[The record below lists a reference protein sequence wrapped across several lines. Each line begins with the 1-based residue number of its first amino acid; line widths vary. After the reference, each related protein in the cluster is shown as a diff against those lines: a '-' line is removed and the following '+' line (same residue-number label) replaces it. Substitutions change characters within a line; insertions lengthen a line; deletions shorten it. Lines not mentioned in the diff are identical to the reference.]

1 MNKTEIPTP
10 RTDAEARLMSLDC
23 DDSCVEIYIKRDG
36 KTIEG
41 DFVDADFARQLER
54 ETIALQSQLDDLTA
68 RSIHTCGDH
77 CQRPNCVRR
86 RENEKMREAIR
97 EASKVLM
104 DILKNYECGGLI
116 DSKCE
121 ATLAKLAPFIQ

>member
-1 MNKTEIPTP
+1 MPTP
-10 RTDAEARLMSLDC
+10 RTDIFEQSSVQSSNVKRYYRSL
-23 DDSCVEIYIKRDG
+23 K
-36 KTIEG
+36 
-41 DFVDADFARQLER
+41 FARQLES
-54 ETIALQSQLDDLTA
+54 ETIALQSQIDDLTA

-116 DSKCE
+116 DSQCE
-121 ATLAKLAPFIQ
+121 ATLAKLAPFLQ

>member
-1 MNKTEIPTP
+1 MNETEIPTP
-10 RTDAEARLMSLDC
+10 RTDAKWHA
-23 DDSCVEIYIKRDG
+23 G
-36 KTIEG
+36 H
-41 DFVDADFARQLER
+41 FVSETMAADFASQLER
-54 ETIALQSQLDDLTA
+54 ENIALQSQLDDLTA

-116 DSKCE
+116 DSQCE
-121 ATLAKLAPFIQ
+121 TTLAKLAPFLQ

>member
-1 MNKTEIPTP
+1 MNKTKIPTP
-10 RTDAEARLMSLDC
+10 RTDAFKIQQNRLNQSISHDNWPWQVF
-23 DDSCVEIYIKRDG
+23 DSILN
-36 KTIEG
+36 
-41 DFVDADFARQLER
+41 FARQLER
-54 ETIALQSQLDDLTA
+54 ENIDLQSQIDDLTA

-116 DSKCE
+116 DSQCE
-121 ATLAKLAPFIQ
+121 TTLAKLAPFLQ